1 MEESKTVTIPRNEY
15 NVLIKKA
22 IMLDMALVAA
32 PAKYGYEKEQVLNLM
47 QDMIA
52 GGWLEC

>member
-15 NVLIKKA
+15 NILVKKA
-22 IMLDMALVAA
+22 ILLDMALMAQ
-32 PAKYGYEKEQVLNLM
+32 PTKYGYEKEQVLNLM

-52 GGWLEC
+52 AGCLEC